1 MKTNNTTL
9 TNENTD
15 QSIRTATDH
24 LLSRDYEDGFHTGC
38 RNVSHK
44 QQSFLGLQSRR

>member
-9 TNENTD
+9 TKEHTD
-15 QSIRTATDH
+15 KSIRTATDH
-24 LLSRDYEDGFHTGC
+24 LLSRDSEDGSRTGC

-44 QQSFLGLQSRR
+44 QQSFLGLQSPR